1 MKTLIKLIVMPVA
14 AYLGLGWAAD
24 NPMKTKF
31 MMNKVDN
38 KVEQGYEFALF
49 QFKSFSSEP
58 APTQKKK
65 GAYKERNKRNKRI
78 RTAENT
84 AYRNNYLK
92 THPCVDC
99 GEGNPVVLEFDHV
112 RGAKKKELSRMWT
125 TGYALETIKEEIEK
139 CEVRCRNCHA
149 IKTAKQQGWNK

>member
-1 MKTLIKLIVMPVA
+1 MFDHKQH
-14 AYLGLGWAAD
+14 YQ
-24 NPMKTKF
+24 
-31 MMNKVDN
+31 DN
-38 KVEQGYEFALF
+38 KE
-49 QFKSFSSEP
+49 
-58 APTQKKK
+58 
-65 GAYKERNKRNKRI
+65 AYKERNKRNKRI
-78 RTAENT
+78 RTAENK

-112 RGAKKKELSRMWT
+112 RGVKKQELSRMWT
-125 TGYALETIKEEIEK
+125 TGYSLETIKKEIEK

>member
-1 MKTLIKLIVMPVA
+1 MKTLIKFIMMPVA

-58 APTQKKK
+58 APSVPQKKQK
-65 GAYKERNKRNKRI
+65 KQKKRNKG
-78 RTAENT
+78 
-84 AYRNNYLK
+84 
-92 THPCVDC
+92 D
-99 GEGNPVVLEFDHV
+99 
-112 RGAKKKELSRMWT
+112 
-125 TGYALETIKEEIEK
+125 
-139 CEVRCRNCHA
+139 
-149 IKTAKQQGWNK
+149 

>member
-65 GAYKERNKRNKRI
+65 G
-78 RTAENT
+78 
-84 AYRNNYLK
+84 
-92 THPCVDC
+92 
-99 GEGNPVVLEFDHV
+99 
-112 RGAKKKELSRMWT
+112 KKK
-125 TGYALETIKEEIEK
+125 G
-139 CEVRCRNCHA
+139 
-149 IKTAKQQGWNK
+149 Q